1 MGCQRQALRKQEDP
15 PSGDGWRR
23 SLPLAIQATRGREA
37 SRTPVKIFLRVLV
50 LAAVLAVVGLVV
62 LGLSF
67 TTLIKTGVERIGTR
81 VLGVPVTVE
90 DADLSFLPG
99 WTTVRVSLKHLT
111 IANPAGYET
120 AHAFSFP
127 NVQIQIDWRSLLTD
141 TVVVED
147 VWLAEPGITLERVKL
162 RSNLGDIRNI
172 VTRNRH
178 ADEDDERDDEH
189 EDDEDDDTRLHIK
202 KLTVKDATNNVSL
215 IGGATGVVRLPL
227 PDFEVH
233 DIGKPSRGAS
243 LREASARIFEAMY
256 GAILDA
262 VTKSGTVFPGDVG
275 QLGQAARDLGKT
287 VEKVGRELLK
297 GLLKH

>member
-1 MGCQRQALRKQEDP
+1 M
-15 PSGDGWRR
+15 
-23 SLPLAIQATRGREA
+23 PLALQATRGRGA
-37 SRTPVKIFLRVLV
+37 SRTTVKIFLRVLV

-90 DADLSFLPG
+90 DADLSILPG
-99 WTTVRVSLKHLT
+99 WTTVRVSLKQLA

-147 VWLAEPGITLERVKL
+147 VWLAEPDITLERVKL

-189 EDDEDDDTRLHIK
+189 EDDEDDDIRLHIK
-202 KLTVKDATNNVSL
+202 KLTVKDATINVSL
-215 IGGATGVVRLPL
+215 IGGAAGVVRLPL

-243 LREASARIFEAMY
+243 LREASARIFNAMY

-262 VTKSGTVFPGDVG
+262 VTKSGTVFPGDVE

-287 VEKVGRELLK
+287 VEKLGRELLK

>member
-1 MGCQRQALRKQEDP
+1 M
-15 PSGDGWRR
+15 
-23 SLPLAIQATRGREA
+23 
-37 SRTPVKIFLRVLV
+37 KIFLRVLV

-90 DADLSFLPG
+90 DADLSILPG
-99 WTTVRVSLKHLT
+99 WTTVRVSLKQLT

-147 VWLAEPGITLERVKL
+147 VWLAGPGMTLERVKL

-189 EDDEDDDTRLHIK
+189 EDDEDDDIRLHIK
-202 KLTVKDATNNVSL
+202 KLTVKDATINVSL
-215 IGGATGVVRLPL
+215 IGGAAGVVRLPL

-243 LREASARIFEAMY
+243 LREASARIFDAMY

-262 VTKSGTVFPGDVG
+262 VTKSGTVFPGDVE

>member
-1 MGCQRQALRKQEDP
+1 M
-15 PSGDGWRR
+15 
-23 SLPLAIQATRGREA
+23 
-37 SRTPVKIFLRVLV
+37 KIFLRVLV

-202 KLTVKDATNNVSL
+202 KLTVKDATINVSL

>member
-1 MGCQRQALRKQEDP
+1 M
-15 PSGDGWRR
+15 
-23 SLPLAIQATRGREA
+23 
-37 SRTPVKIFLRVLV
+37 KIFLRVLV

-90 DADLSFLPG
+90 DADLSILPG
-99 WTTVRVSLKHLT
+99 WTTVRVSLKQLT

-127 NVQIQIDWRSLLTD
+127 NVQVQIDWRSLLTD

-147 VWLAEPGITLERVKL
+147 VWLAEPGMTLERVKL

-172 VTRNRH
+172 ITRNRH

-189 EDDEDDDTRLHIK
+189 DDEEDDEDESDTRLHIK
-202 KLTVKDATNNVSL
+202 KLTVKDATISVSL
-215 IGGATGVVRLPL
+215 IGGAAGVMRLPL
-227 PDFEVH
+227 PDFEVR

-243 LREASARIFEAMY
+243 LREASARIFDAMY

-262 VTKSGTVFPGDVG
+262 VTKSGTVFPGGVE